1 MHFYEIALGTILA
14 VIQLKAP
21 SAESSAIADRYNIVL
36 VILQSFTDSA
46 LTEQMK
52 SDHVTLCRLQVDSE
66 KQILNKIISLCD
78 QNLQKSE

>member
-1 MHFYEIALGTILA
+1 MHFYEIALGKILA

-21 SAESSAIADRYNIVL
+21 SAESSAIADCYNIVL
-36 VILQSFTDSA
+36 VILQNFTDSP

>member
-21 SAESSAIADRYNIVL
+21 RAESSAIADRYNIVL
-36 VILQSFTDSA
+36 VILQNFTDSA

-66 KQILNKIISLCD
+66 KQILNKIISMCD
-78 QNLQKSE
+78 QHLQKSE